1 MKKRFFFAMALAA
14 VAMVGNAQDAYV
26 GNKFFD
32 NWYMGI
38 KGGGITPTTHSAF
51 WKNMRGTAGIE
62 LGKQITPVLG
72 VSFEGLTT
80 VNTSES
86 RTAFDALNL
95 GALGK
100 INLNNL
106 FGGYLGKPRL
116 FEVEAIA
123 GIGWGHDFV
132 NSGLGYD
139 KSYMVSRFGTSFNFN
154 LGEAKAWTINVRPAI
169 VYQMSGNRS
178 QILNVN
184 KSAIELLAGV
194 TYHFASSNGK
204 HYQTIQT
211 PYNQAEVDL
220 LNDAINTLRAESAA
234 KTEGL
239 EALQYENDQLKEKL
253 NECMN
258 APKEVETIVQNTHS
272 KSLESVITF
281 GQGKATVSADQL
293 PNVERI
299 ATYMKNNPSS
309 TVVIKGYASPEGSAE
324 INARIAKQRAEAVKT
339 ILINK
344 YKISASRITAEG
356 QGVGEMFSEP
366 DWNRVS
372 IATRT
377 KQNKTLVCFSEKGA
391 MSEFRHGSF
400 LFVPSSGIEPES
412 KV

>member
-211 PYNQAEVDL
+211 PYNQAEV
-220 LNDAINTLRAESAA
+220 
-234 KTEGL
+234 
-239 EALQYENDQLKEKL
+239 
-253 NECMN
+253 
-258 APKEVETIVQNTHS
+258 ETIVQNTHS

-372 IATRT
+372 IATL
-377 KQNKTLVCFSEKGA
+377 NEA
-391 MSEFRHGSF
+391 E
-400 LFVPSSGIEPES
+400 
-412 KV
+412 

>member
-211 PYNQAEVDL
+211 PYNQAEVDM

-272 KSLESVITF
+272 KSLESVINF

-372 IATRT
+372 IATL
-377 KQNKTLVCFSEKGA
+377 NEA
-391 MSEFRHGSF
+391 E
-400 LFVPSSGIEPES
+400 
-412 KV
+412 

>member
-1 MKKRFFFAMALAA
+1 M
-14 VAMVGNAQDAYV
+14 
-26 GNKFFD
+26 
-32 NWYMGI
+32 
-38 KGGGITPTTHSAF
+38 
-51 WKNMRGTAGIE
+51 
-62 LGKQITPVLG
+62 
-72 VSFEGLTT
+72 
-80 VNTSES
+80 
-86 RTAFDALNL
+86 
-95 GALGK
+95 
-100 INLNNL
+100 
-106 FGGYLGKPRL
+106 

-372 IATRT
+372 IATL
-377 KQNKTLVCFSEKGA
+377 NEA
-391 MSEFRHGSF
+391 E
-400 LFVPSSGIEPES
+400 
-412 KV
+412 